1 MALIWYEYVII
12 AAIFAGILALGMYGG
27 QSYYR
32 VKVQKWIGGALGNF
46 MTNLANEAEKEGGN
60 GGGSPGMLKFGS
72 FQVDVGTIK
81 ELLPLIPQILQIAK
95 MFGLTSGGG
104 GGGGGKIGL

>member
-1 MALIWYEYVII
+1 MVLIWYEYAII

-46 MTNLANEAEKEGGN
+46 MTNLMKEAEKEGVE
-60 GGGSPGMLKFGS
+60 GGATPGMLKLGGFEI
-72 FQVDVGTIK
+72 DVGTIK
-81 ELLPLIPQILQIAK
+81 ELLTIAPQALQIAK

-104 GGGGGKIGL
+104 SGSGGKIGL